1 MTALVTGSNGY
12 LGNVLMS
19 KLKGFGISEVVPMD
33 LGIFS
38 HKLYGYNKLDLRDFN
53 FTSLFSTDIDTVIH
67 LAGVSN
73 DPSCELDYKLTQQ
86 MNVDA
91 SKRLID
97 FASISGVRRFIFA
110 SSASV
115 YGSNKCLVN
124 EEAEL
129 NPQSEYARSKIEVE
143 NYLLEHKNLNP
154 IIFRF
159 GTLFGYSPKMRYDL
173 AVNLMVKDAIIDGII
188 KVHGGEQSRPFLH
201 VEDAAIAILKSIGT
215 FTTGIFNL
223 ATTNVQIQYLAE
235 VIASFENAKI
245 ELNQGSTDSRDY
257 KMDCTKSRKE
267 LGLVTNS
274 LAYGIA
280 QLDSYIRSIK
290 STDFTHSDYY
300 TIKAWKNYLEE
311 R

>member
-1 MTALVTGSNGY
+1 MTILVTGSNGY

-19 KLKGFGISEVVPMD
+19 RLKSFGISEVVPMD

-53 FTSLFSTDIDTVIH
+53 FTSIFSTDIDTVIH

-73 DPSCELDYKLTQQ
+73 DPSCELDYRLTQEI
-86 MNVDA
+86 NVDA

-97 FASISGVRRFIFA
+97 FASISGIKRFIFA

-115 YGSNKCLVN
+115 YGSNKELVD
-124 EEAEL
+124 ETAEL

-173 AVNLMVKDAIIDGII
+173 AVNLMVKDAIIDGVI
-188 KVHGGEQSRPFLH
+188 KVFGGEQSRPFLH
-201 VEDAAIAILKSIGT
+201 VEDAAIAVLKSTGT
-215 FTTGIFNL
+215 FNIGVFNL
-223 ATTNVQIQYLAE
+223 ATANVQVQHLAQ
-235 VIASFENAKI
+235 VIAGFENAKV
-245 ELNQGSTDSRDY
+245 EFNQGSTDPRDY
-257 KMDCTKSRKE
+257 KMDCTRSRKE
-267 LGLVTNS
+267 LGLTTNS
-274 LAYGIA
+274 IAYGIA

-290 STDFTHSDYY
+290 NPDFTHPDYY
-300 TIKAWKNYLEE
+300 TIKAWKKYLEE
-311 R
+311 Q

>member
-1 MTALVTGSNGY
+1 
-12 LGNVLMS
+12 
-19 KLKGFGISEVVPMD
+19 MD

-38 HKLYGYNKLDLRDFN
+38 HKLYSYNKLDLRDFN

-73 DPSCELDYKLTQQ
+73 DPSCELDYRLTQE

-115 YGSNKCLVN
+115 YGSNKELVD
-124 EEAEL
+124 ECAEL

-143 NYLLEHKNLNP
+143 NYLQEHDNLNP

-173 AVNLMVKDAIIDGII
+173 AVNLMVKDAIVDGVI

-201 VEDAAIAILKSIGT
+201 VEDAAISVLKSTIG

-223 ATTNVQIQYLAE
+223 ATTNTKIQHLAE
-235 VIASFENAKI
+235 VIAGFENAKVDF
-245 ELNQGSTDSRDY
+245 EQGSTDPRDY
-257 KMDCTKSRKE
+257 KMDCTKARKE

-274 LAYGIA
+274 IAYGIA
-280 QLDSYIRSIK
+280 QLDSYIKSIK
-290 STDFTHSDYY
+290 NPDFSHSDYY
-300 TIKAWKNYLEE
+300 TIKSWKKYLEE
-311 R
+311 Q

>member
-19 KLKGFGISEVVPMD
+19 RLKGFGIGEVVPMD

-38 HKLYGYNKLDLRDFN
+38 HKLYPYNKLDLRNFN
-53 FTSLFSTDIDTVIH
+53 FTSLFSTDIDTVVH

-86 MNVDA
+86 MNIDA

-115 YGSNKCLVN
+115 YGSNKELVN

-173 AVNLMVKDAIIDGII
+173 AVNLMIKDAIIDGII

-223 ATTNVQIQYLAE
+223 ATANVKIQYLAE
-235 VIASFENAKI
+235 VIANFENAKI

>member
-1 MTALVTGSNGY
+1 MSILVTGSNGY

-19 KLKGFGISEVVPMD
+19 RLKSFGISEVVPMD

-53 FTSLFSTDIDTVIH
+53 FTSLFSTDINTVIH

-73 DPSCELDYKLTQQ
+73 DPSCELDYRLTQEI
-86 MNVDA
+86 NVEA

-97 FASISGVRRFIFA
+97 FASISGVKRFIFA

-115 YGSNKCLVN
+115 YGSNKELVD
-124 EEAEL
+124 EDAEL

-143 NYLLEHKNLNP
+143 KYLVEHKNLNP

-173 AVNLMVKDAIIDGII
+173 AVNLMIKDAIVDGVI
-188 KVHGGEQSRPFLH
+188 KVNGGEQSRPFLH
-201 VEDAAIAILKSIGT
+201 VEDAAIEMLKSAGT
-215 FTTGIFNL
+215 LTTGIFNL
-223 ATTNVQIQYLAE
+223 ATANVKIQSLAE
-235 VIASFENAKI
+235 VIAGFENVKI
-245 ELNQGSTDSRDY
+245 ESNPGSTDPRDY
-257 KMDCTKSRKE
+257 KMDCTKARKE
-267 LGLVTNS
+267 LGFVANS
-274 LAYGIA
+274 IAYGIA

-290 STDFTHSDYY
+290 SPDFSHTDYY
-300 TIKAWKNYLEE
+300 TIKAWKKYLEE